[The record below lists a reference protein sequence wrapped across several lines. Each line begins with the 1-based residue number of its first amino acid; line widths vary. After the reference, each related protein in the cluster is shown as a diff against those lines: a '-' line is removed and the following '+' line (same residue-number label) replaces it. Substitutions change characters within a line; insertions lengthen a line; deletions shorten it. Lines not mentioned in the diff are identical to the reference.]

1 MIQWLSL
8 GTSSSGC
15 PGSIPGPGTRSHM
28 PQRGAAAKIQFSKT
42 KKYLKTQQNTEGLC
56 TQMGYFTPCSGN
68 NNGNQFRSLPLPFNS
83 FFIKKK
89 KKKKGL
95 FFIYFWLH
103 WVFVVACRLS
113 LVAHELLKWW
123 HTGSVTV
130 VGRLPQLQHES
141 LGAQRYVGS

>member
-1 MIQWLSL
+1 MGI
-8 GTSSSGC
+8 SSGVCLC
-15 PGSIPGPGTRSHM
+15 PLTH
-28 PQRGAAAKIQFSKT
+28 F
-42 KKYLKTQQNTEGLC
+42 L
-56 TQMGYFTPCSGN
+56 F
-68 NNGNQFRSLPLPFNS
+68 
-83 FFIKKK
+83 KK

-103 WVFVVACRLS
+103 WVFVVACRLC